1 MYRLIRDIYIF
12 NRYGIVFFF
21 IYLFFY
27 VFNVIDIVY
36 MIYEKDCLF
45 FGRKIIYDV

>member
-45 FGRKIIYDV
+45 FGRKK